1 MSDRV
6 QTVPAAEQASTGT
19 NGNEPLE
26 QRLFEDL
33 LQKYRAALLTSEQ
46 LETTPITPRAK
57 LLGEWL
63 RECDLG
69 FLYGERGI
77 GKTWLVCAVAT
88 HVSTGNNLGTWK
100 SWGAFP
106 VLYVDGEMAQDST
119 RDRLKGMFEA
129 NKNLHVLHHERLFDL
144 SGLSMNLANPLIQKV
159 ITNLCIGK
167 EIKVLILDNL
177 SCLVSGVK
185 ENDSDAWEQLLFW
198 LLELRRRRIAVIIVH
213 HAGRNGFMRGT
224 SKREDPAAW
233 VIKIESS
240 SKANPTE
247 DGAKFETAH
256 VQTSRQPPW
265 PGEAFDA
272 ARFIR
277 ICHLVEQG
285 WTITKACESESI
297 TYSLFRL
304 RCSENPRLEQRI
316 KEAEAIRF
324 QRRAE
329 EAVASVMAAGE
340 KNWTAH
346 AWFLE
351 RALPHLWALKNVN
364 RSEAATDQPIG
375 DRIDENQLRRYSE
388 LMEDFKRENQAKSVA
403 QTVSLPA
410 PESAAG

>member
-1 MSDRV
+1 MSRV
-6 QTVPAAEQASTGT
+6 QTVPDAEHASTGT
-19 NGNEPLE
+19 NGDEPLE
-26 QRLFEDL
+26 QSLFEEI

-88 HVSTGNNLGTWK
+88 HVSTGNDLGTWK

-119 RDRLKGMFEA
+119 RDRLKGMSES
-129 NKNLHVLHHERLFDL
+129 NKNLHVLHHERLFEL
-144 SGLSMNLANPLIQKV
+144 SGLSMNLANPLIQTV
-159 ITNLCIGK
+159 ITNLCIEK

-240 SKANPTE
+240 FKTNPSE
-247 DGAKFETAH
+247 DGAKFETKFEKIRN
-256 VQTSRQPPW
+256 TSIPEW
-265 PGEAFDA
+265 
-272 ARFIR
+272 IR
-277 ICHLVEQG
+277 IWHFKTEPTGKVSIACQEIGFDGKVLQLIQDGLETNSEIANELNCTAGTVS
-285 WTITKACESESI
+285 KAAK
-297 TYSLFRL
+297 
-304 RCSENPRLEQRI
+304 RLEAAKLI
-316 KEAEAIRF
+316 EIR
-324 QRRAE
+324 
-329 EAVASVMAAGE
+329 
-340 KNWTAH
+340 K
-346 AWFLE
+346 
-351 RALPHLWALKNVN
+351 
-364 RSEAATDQPIG
+364 
-375 DRIDENQLRRYSE
+375 RRYYPRGF
-388 LMEDFKRENQAKSVA
+388 MNQNE
-403 QTVSLPA
+403 T
-410 PESAAG
+410 

>member
-159 ITNLCIGK
+159 ITNLGIGK

-240 SKANPTE
+240 YKANPTE
-247 DGAKFETAH
+247 DGAKFETKFEKIRN
-256 VQTSRQPPW
+256 TSTPEW
-265 PGEAFDA
+265 
-272 ARFIR
+272 IR
-277 ICHLVEQG
+277 IWHF
-285 WTITKACESESI
+285 KSESTGEVSI
-297 TYSLFRL
+297 ACQEIGFDGKVLQLIQDGLETN
-304 RCSENPRLEQRI
+304 SEIANELNCTAGTVSKAAKRLEAAKLI
-316 KEAEAIRF
+316 EIR
-324 QRRAE
+324 
-329 EAVASVMAAGE
+329 
-340 KNWTAH
+340 K
-346 AWFLE
+346 
-351 RALPHLWALKNVN
+351 
-364 RSEAATDQPIG
+364 
-375 DRIDENQLRRYSE
+375 RRYYPRGF
-388 LMEDFKRENQAKSVA
+388 MNQNE
-403 QTVSLPA
+403 T
-410 PESAAG
+410 

>member
-247 DGAKFETAH
+247 DGAKFETKFEKIRN
-256 VQTSRQPPW
+256 TSTPEW
-265 PGEAFDA
+265 
-272 ARFIR
+272 IR
-277 ICHLVEQG
+277 IWHFKTESTGEVSIACQEIGFDGKVLQLIQDGLETNSEIANELNCTAGTVS
-285 WTITKACESESI
+285 KAAK
-297 TYSLFRL
+297 
-304 RCSENPRLEQRI
+304 RLEAAKLI
-316 KEAEAIRF
+316 EIR
-324 QRRAE
+324 
-329 EAVASVMAAGE
+329 
-340 KNWTAH
+340 K
-346 AWFLE
+346 
-351 RALPHLWALKNVN
+351 
-364 RSEAATDQPIG
+364 
-375 DRIDENQLRRYSE
+375 RRYYPRGF
-388 LMEDFKRENQAKSVA
+388 MNQNE
-403 QTVSLPA
+403 T
-410 PESAAG
+410 